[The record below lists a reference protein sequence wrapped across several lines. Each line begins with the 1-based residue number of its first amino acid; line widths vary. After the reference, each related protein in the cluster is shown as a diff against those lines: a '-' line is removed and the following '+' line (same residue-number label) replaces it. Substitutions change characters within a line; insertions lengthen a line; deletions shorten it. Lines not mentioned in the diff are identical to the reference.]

1 MSDGALTYRNL
12 SGETGILAPDS
23 IRVPACVGLLIIIAF
38 FAIFGGWAAFA
49 PLNGAVLADAVVKVE
64 GNRKSVQHFDG
75 GTVKEIRVKDGD
87 IVKAGDVLVVLDDTH
102 ARSEFNLY
110 SQQYALLRATDA
122 RIRAELDGHEA
133 VAFPKD
139 ITAEHQAYLQD
150 AMANQIA
157 DLGSQR
163 ASMAGAKQILQK
175 RIAEL
180 DEQIDGKQARVES
193 FRAQLKSTI
202 DEKAG
207 LNKLLKAGLTTRT
220 RVLELDRSASDL
232 QGLIDQT
239 LGDIAGNR
247 QSKAELESQI
257 AQLTNERRAKLSTML
272 IDAQSNLADL
282 VPKMFA
288 AQTTVDRA
296 EVRAPYD
303 GQVMNLTVFSTGAIV
318 APGQTILDIVLAAI
332 MASRRFT
339 TMASAPGAGII
350 TGPATLWS
358 PDRSTVRCITAV
370 TSSFSRTTTAIM
382 TPTIDR
388 SLTARPSTR
397 AGHRREG
404 FRHDDAVSILGLGR
418 SQAQRA
424 LPCGAVVDA
433 PMSCVDALRSGRRGC
448 R

>member
-1 MSDGALTYRNL
+1 MTDVAATYSSL
-12 SGETGILAPDS
+12 SGAEHAGANQDS
-23 IRVPACVGLLIIIAF
+23 IRRPVWVGVLIIVAF
-38 FAIFGGWAAFA
+38 FGVFGGWAAIA

-87 IVKAGDVLVVLDDTH
+87 IVKAGDVLVVLDDTR

-157 DLGSQR
+157 DLESQR
-163 ASMAGAKQILQK
+163 ASMAGARQILEK

-180 DEQIDGKQARVES
+180 EEQIDGKQARVES
-193 FRAQLKSTI
+193 FRAQLKSTV

-220 RVLELDRSASDL
+220 RILELDRSASDL
-232 QGLIDQT
+232 QGLIDQA
-239 LGDIAGNR
+239 LGEIAGNR

-257 AQLTNERRAKLSTML
+257 AQLANERRAKLSAML
-272 IDAQSNLADL
+272 IDTQSNLADL

-288 AQTTVDRA
+288 AQATVDRA

-303 GQVMNLTVFSTGAIV
+303 GQVMDLTVFSTGAIV
-318 APGQTILDIVLAAI
+318 APGQTILDIVPTRNSLIVQAQVKVEDISSLRADMTAEVRFTSYKQRTTPVIHGRVTRVSADRVTDAKTGFPYYVADIAVDRQELAAAPQI
-332 MASRRFT
+332 QLYPGMPASVMIVTEERT
-339 TMASAPGAGII
+339 ALDYIL
-350 TGPATLWS
+350 GP
-358 PDRSTVRCITAV
+358 
-370 TSSFSRTTTAIM
+370 
-382 TPTIDR
+382 
-388 SLTARPSTR
+388 LTASLHT
-397 AGHRREG
+397 A
-404 FRHDDAVSILGLGR
+404 FR
-418 SQAQRA
+418 QK
-424 LPCGAVVDA
+424 
-433 PMSCVDALRSGRRGC
+433 
-448 R
+448 

>member
-1 MSDGALTYRNL
+1 MTDIAATYRSL
-12 SGETGILAPDS
+12 SSAEGADANPDS
-23 IRVPACVGLLIIIAF
+23 IRGPVWVGVLIIVAF
-38 FAIFGGWAAFA
+38 FGVFGGWAAIA

-87 IVKAGDVLVVLDDTH
+87 IVKAGDVLVVLDDTR

-122 RIRAELDGHEA
+122 RIRAELEGHEA

-157 DLGSQR
+157 DLESQR
-163 ASMAGAKQILQK
+163 ASMAGASQILQK

-202 DEKAG
+202 DEKIG

-220 RVLELDRSASDL
+220 RILELDRSASDL
-232 QGLIDQT
+232 QGLIDQA
-239 LGDIAGNR
+239 LGEIAGNR

-257 AQLTNERRAKLSTML
+257 AQLTNERRAKLSAML
-272 IDAQSNLADL
+272 IETQSSLADL

-288 AQTTVDRA
+288 AQATVDRA
-296 EVRAPYD
+296 EVHAPYD
-303 GQVMNLTVFSTGAIV
+303 GQVMDLTVFSTGAIV
-318 APGQTILDIVLAAI
+318 APGQTILDIVPSKNSLIVQAQVKVEDISSLRADMTAEVRFTSYKQRTTPVIHGRVTRISADRVTDAKTGFPYFVADIAVDQQELAAAPQI
-332 MASRRFT
+332 QLYPGMPASVMIVTEER
-339 TMASAPGAGII
+339 
-350 TGPATLWS
+350 
-358 PDRSTVRCITAV
+358 TAL
-370 TSSFSRTTTAIM
+370 
-382 TPTIDR
+382 DY
-388 SLTARPSTR
+388 
-397 AGHRREG
+397 
-404 FRHDDAVSILGLGR
+404 ILGPLSTSLHTAFR
-418 SQAQRA
+418 QK
-424 LPCGAVVDA
+424 
-433 PMSCVDALRSGRRGC
+433 
-448 R
+448 

>member
-1 MSDGALTYRNL
+1 MTDIAATYRSLLGAKDAGAN
-12 SGETGILAPDS
+12 PDS
-23 IRVPACVGLLIIIAF
+23 IRGPVWVGVLIILAF
-38 FAIFGGWAAFA
+38 FGVFGGWAAVA

-87 IVKAGDVLVVLDDTH
+87 IVKAGDVLVMLDDTR

-157 DLGSQR
+157 DLESQR
-163 ASMAGAKQILQK
+163 AQIAGARQILQK

-207 LNKLLKAGLTTRT
+207 LNKLLKAGLTTKPRI
-220 RVLELDRSASDL
+220 LELDRSASDL
-232 QGLIDQT
+232 QGLIDQA
-239 LGDIAGNR
+239 LGEIAGNR

-257 AQLTNERRAKLSTML
+257 AQLTNERRAKLSAML
-272 IDAQSNLADL
+272 IETQSNLADL

-288 AQTTVDRA
+288 AQTAVDRA

-303 GQVMNLTVFSTGAIV
+303 GQVMDLTVFSTGAIV
-318 APGQTILDIVLAAI
+318 APGQTILDIVPTRNSLIVQAQVKVEDISSLRADMTAEVRFTSYKQRTTPVIHGRVTHISADRVTDAKTGFPYYVADIAVDAQELAAAPQI
-332 MASRRFT
+332 QLYPGMPASVMIVTEERT
-339 TMASAPGAGII
+339 ALDYIL
-350 TGPATLWS
+350 GP
-358 PDRSTVRCITAV
+358 
-370 TSSFSRTTTAIM
+370 
-382 TPTIDR
+382 
-388 SLTARPSTR
+388 LTASLHT
-397 AGHRREG
+397 A
-404 FRHDDAVSILGLGR
+404 FR
-418 SQAQRA
+418 QK
-424 LPCGAVVDA
+424 
-433 PMSCVDALRSGRRGC
+433 
-448 R
+448 

>member
-1 MSDGALTYRNL
+1 MSDIAATYRSL
-12 SGETGILAPDS
+12 SGADEAGANPDS
-23 IRVPACVGLLIIIAF
+23 IRAPVWIGMLIIVGF
-38 FAIFGGWAAFA
+38 FGVFGGWAAMA

-87 IVKAGDVLVVLDDTH
+87 IVKAGDVLVVLDDTR

-157 DLGSQR
+157 DLESQR
-163 ASMAGAKQILQK
+163 ASMAGARQILQK

-180 DEQIDGKQARVES
+180 DEQIEGKEARVES
-193 FRAQLKSTI
+193 FRAQLKSTV

-207 LNKLLKAGLTTRT
+207 LNKLLKAGLTTKPRI
-220 RVLELDRSASDL
+220 LELDRSAADL
-232 QGLIDQT
+232 QGLIDQA
-239 LGDIAGNR
+239 LGEIAGNR
-247 QSKAELESQI
+247 QNKAELESQI
-257 AQLTNERRAKLSTML
+257 AQLTNERRAKLSAML
-272 IDAQSNLADL
+272 IDTQSSLTDL

-288 AQTTVDRA
+288 AQATMNRA

-318 APGQTILDIVLAAI
+318 APGQTILDIVPARNSLVVQAQVKVEDISSLRADMIAEVRFTSYKQRTTPVIHGRVTQISADRVTDAKTGFPYYVADIAVDPQELAA
-332 MASRRFT
+332 
-339 TMASAPGAGII
+339 APQIQLYPGM
-350 TGPATLWS
+350 PAQVMIVTEE
-358 PDRSTVRCITAV
+358 RTAL
-370 TSSFSRTTTAIM
+370 
-382 TPTIDR
+382 DY
-388 SLTARPSTR
+388 
-397 AGHRREG
+397 
-404 FRHDDAVSILGLGR
+404 ILGPLTTSLHTAFR
-418 SQAQRA
+418 QK
-424 LPCGAVVDA
+424 
-433 PMSCVDALRSGRRGC
+433 
-448 R
+448 